1 MKKNEISKKTKT
13 IYNVEWDTDGIDK
26 DELDLPDKV
35 EVPSDI
41 DDDQIPD
48 WLSDRYGF
56 CVNGWEE
63 VIYHM
68 ELEEIR
74 QRINE
79 LAKEKEMMENA
90 LKEAMVNII
99 YEVAKENH
107 YGVKKIGGH
116 MCSISLSQMSGK
128 PWSPQYYDWEDS
140 AKSILNHLSGTPAIN
155 WKKKLMRLLETKG
168 DVVEIKKRGMI
179 WPGYTTIVE
188 RIPIEKVFI
197 EKIIERI

>member
-68 ELEEIR
+68 ELEE
-74 QRINE
+74 
-79 LAKEKEMMENA
+79 
-90 LKEAMVNII
+90 
-99 YEVAKENH
+99 
-107 YGVKKIGGH
+107 
-116 MCSISLSQMSGK
+116 
-128 PWSPQYYDWEDS
+128 S
-140 AKSILNHLSGTPAIN
+140 A
-155 WKKKLMRLLETKG
+155 RE
-168 DVVEIKKRGMI
+168 
-179 WPGYTTIVE
+179 
-188 RIPIEKVFI
+188 
-197 EKIIERI
+197 